1 MVCYEF
7 FPEESINFGKMT
19 VKIDFLDLLTA
30 KNNFLTTGGLGQ
42 IPCTPYLPFSFFFC
56 AIYIFDRVCIFGI
69 GHIKES
75 QKMKMGK

>member
-7 FPEESINFGKMT
+7 FPEESIFGKMT

-56 AIYIFDRVCIFGI
+56 YLHFRPSLHFWNRTHKRIAKNENG
-69 GHIKES
+69 
-75 QKMKMGK
+75 